1 VKIAVCVK
9 QVPRLDQVEFHP
21 KTNRIVREGVET
33 EVNPLDL
40 KALGHGLA
48 LRESAGGEVLVITM
62 GPPSARR
69 ELEDAVRRGADRA
82 VHLVDQRFAGADTLA
97 TARALAHALRLE
109 ELDLVLFGRSTLDGA
124 TAQVGPQVAELLGVA
139 QLTQATELEA
149 DGEGGLLVTCETER
163 GAERWRAPLPLAVTV
178 ERGPDPPSPDPERT
192 PYVEEREGDA
202 LGGGPRDYG
211 TRGSKT
217 YVTEVN
223 AVSIEREIERLEG
236 VRAGAERIEALVRER
251 VRELDSESAA
261 GEVREREPT
270 RALWVLAEHDRD
282 GLHPV
287 SFEGLA
293 CARQVA
299 GQLDAEVVSVLLCAD
314 PGDAPRELAAHGADR
329 VLVLRHPALAEYA
342 TEPYTAAVAEAVEA
356 REPFAVIG
364 PWSAQGRDYVPRM
377 AARLGLGLTGDF
389 TGLRVEDPDTDDPDL
404 LWLKPA
410 WAGTVEAPII
420 AHTEPSVGTL
430 RPGVFAVP
438 TRHDGREVPVEELEP
453 GGLSG
458 GGGGEQPRREGGEV
472 HVDAAT
478 LLDAAPIVVCVGE
491 DLSSEGARSAERLAH
506 ALGGSFGAT
515 AAAVAAGHAPP
526 QLEVGVLKR
535 SIAPLLFLALGVHE
549 EQDLAAVRGA
559 RTIVTVDADGHA
571 PAHRRA
577 DLAVAADP
585 AEIAS
590 ALLERHPAS
599 EAAQ

>member
-1 VKIAVCVK
+1 MKIAVCVK

-48 LRESAGGEVLVITM
+48 LRESAGGEVLAITM

-109 ELDLVLFGRSTLDGA
+109 EVDLVLFGRSTLDGA

-178 ERGPDPPSPDPERT
+178 ERGPDAPEPDADRVAE
-192 PYVEEREGDA
+192 VQEREAEA

-223 AVSIEREIERLEG
+223 AVSIEREVERLEG

-251 VRELDSESAA
+251 VRDPAPESAA

-293 CARQVA
+293 CARRVA
-299 GQLDAEVVSVLLCAD
+299 GELDAEVVSVLACAD
-314 PGDAPRELAAHGADR
+314 PGDSPRELAAHGADR
-329 VLVLRHPALAEYA
+329 VLVLRHPALADYA
-342 TEPYTAAVAEAVEA
+342 TEPYTAAVAAAVEA

-389 TGLRVEDPDTDDPDL
+389 TGLRVEDADTDEPDL

-430 RPGVFAVP
+430 RPGVFGVP
-438 TRHDGREVPVEELEP
+438 TRHEGREAPVEELEP
-453 GGLSG
+453 RLAEPGGAEPS
-458 GGGGEQPRREGGEV
+458 REGRDV
-472 HVDAAT
+472 HVDAAS

-491 DLSSEGARSAERLAH
+491 DLSAEGVKSAEALAH

-515 AAAVAAGHAPP
+515 SAAVAAGHAPP

-549 EQDLAAVRGA
+549 EEDLDAVRGA
-559 RTIVTVDADGHA
+559 RTIVTVDPDADA

-577 DLAVAADP
+577 DLAVVADAA
-585 AEIAS
+585 EMAS
-590 ALLERHPAS
+590 ALLERH
-599 EAAQ
+599 EERGQ